1 MKKQIVVLSLLVIAV
16 AMTAVFA
23 GETNLGQEAKKSSV
37 KVVSVD
43 AANSTIDAKDQAGTS
58 LLLKVSPQAA
68 LMKEGKSIALADIK
82 TDDTLAIEYI
92 EEGGGLTLK
101 SATVISSVAKSAG
114 KDN

>member
-1 MKKQIVVLSLLVIAV
+1 MKKQIIVISLLVTAL
-16 AMTAVFA
+16 AMTAAFA
-23 GETNLGQEAKKSSV
+23 GETNYGQETKKSSV

-43 AANSTIDAKDQAGTS
+43 AANSTIDAKDQVGTS

-92 EEGGGLTLK
+92 EEGGGMTLK
-101 SATVISSVAKSAG
+101 SATVISSAGKSTG